1 MDVFL
6 GKSKLDSLNTK
17 INYDYFDKYRN
28 NCDNYPQ
35 ITAGKSKLDGFT
47 WKKNISDNLLN
58 ALCYVYKRQKDGTL
72 DENSCN
78 YLYYWL
84 GSKVLTNLRLK
95 NFFSEVM
102 NTIYDILS
110 EGELRKVC
118 DPVNYNIRYYNFQKF
133 KDIFDFS
140 EIYNNF
146 SLHFLNVHPSCD
158 KDYDDAIK
166 SYQVLYR
173 ALRNECSI
181 ERTNYR
187 EEYCRVFNK
196 LFPNEKHLEISSW
209 KCKLEENEEQG
220 QQLGEEH
227 RDDARKDQ
235 MPERPEKIVEQKNH
249 LQRLLGSG
257 LFAEHPSTLYTG
269 LLTENKA
276 ISGASD
282 HSEYSSPSTLK
293 KSITSAVSAAG
304 VLVPPFVI
312 YNYAPARSW
321 LNKFLGMNKGTNR
334 NPYANQELM
343 ADFSMPEDF
352 YSERNRY
359 NIMYNPE

>member
-1 MDVFL
+1 M
-6 GKSKLDSLNTK
+6 
-17 INYDYFDKYRN
+17 I
-28 NCDNYPQ
+28 
-35 ITAGKSKLDGFT
+35 
-47 WKKNISDNLLN
+47 
-58 ALCYVYKRQKDGTL
+58 
-72 DENSCN
+72 
-78 YLYYWL
+78 
-84 GSKVLTNLRLK
+84 
-95 NFFSEVM
+95 
-102 NTIYDILS
+102 TIYDILS

-146 SLHFLNVHPSCD
+146 SLHFINFNPSCD

-166 SYQVLYR
+166 SYKLLYNN
-173 ALRNECSI
+173 LRNECTI
-181 ERTNYR
+181 ENTNHN
-187 EEYCRVFNK
+187 EQYCEVFNK
-196 LFPNEKHLEISSW
+196 FFTDAKHSEITSW
-209 KCKLEENEEQG
+209 KCKLKEPEEKP
-220 QQLGEEH
+220 QQLEIYHGGDAEKSQLPARTEITVRQNHYRPGLLQTRQFVEH
-227 RDDARKDQ
+227 LNAL
-235 MPERPEKIVEQKNH
+235 H
-249 LQRLLGSG
+249 SG
-257 LFAEHPSTLYTG
+257 LH
-269 LLTENKA
+269 TENTVMDRPL
-276 ISGASD
+276 D

-321 LNKFLGMNKGTNR
+321 INKLLGMNKGTNR